1 MESLAADFAALATSS
16 PSLVETC
23 DDDSL
28 RLILWIVSGERGKP
42 KVGFIDG
49 AAACALLRLAPVCRG
64 FSQIVRSY
72 VPEDKQA
79 ELKQTHMHLTLQD
92 AFQSS
97 EELPWTAETVLHV
110 STMDVARYLAEEA
123 TEVLREHT
131 HFPVPVPAWLGT
143 RVGRLLLSGGID
155 KLRERIKRA
164 PSKKGR
170 VQFEEI
176 TAAYTLLIETKREAG
191 LLFDAEKVLRLHS
204 TCGRGMCA
212 QLLHTLLISRNSLHM
227 CGNLIARE
235 KDQLSRLRAIEVDEF
250 GASEASVEHALLN
263 ALLRKALLR
272 ATDGGFFSG
281 MLHVL
286 KIKSLVKD
294 KDAYRA
300 WRSTI
305 GAEHPLIA
313 VHVDPSKGS
322 RWLAIPGNAE
332 KVAEET
338 ARKLEKAENEVPLTL
353 TPFEG
358 VRSNLRL

>member
-23 DDDSL
+23 DDDAL
-28 RLILWIVSGERGKP
+28 RLILWKVSGERGKP
-42 KVGFIDG
+42 KVGFIDDD
-49 AAACALLRLAPVCRG
+49 AACALLRLAPVCRG
-64 FSQIVRSY
+64 FAQIVRSF

-79 ELKQTHMHLTLQD
+79 ELKQMQMLISLD
-92 AFQSS
+92 EAFRASV
-97 EELPWTAETVLHV
+97 EMPWTAETVLHV

-123 TEVLREHT
+123 TRSCETRPL
-131 HFPVPVPAWLGT
+131 PAWLGT
-143 RVGRLLLSGGID
+143 RVGQLLLSGGID

-170 VQFEEI
+170 IEFEEI
-176 TAAYTLLIETKREAG
+176 TAAYTLLIETKRESG
-191 LLFDAEKVLRLHS
+191 LLFDAEKALRRRGFVQS
-204 TCGRGMCA
+204 QCRGMCA
-212 QLLHTLLISRNSLHM
+212 QLLRTLLLNRTSVHTCLNIV
-227 CGNLIARE
+227 ARE
-235 KDQLSRLRAIEVDEF
+235 KDQLSRLRALEVDEF
-250 GASEASVEHALLN
+250 GASEASVEHALLDE
-263 ALLRKALLR
+263 LLRKTLVTYIDTSL
-272 ATDGGFFSG
+272 FSQ

-286 KIKSLVKD
+286 KIKGIVKD

-313 VHVDPSKGS
+313 FHVDPSKGS

-338 ARKLEKAENEVPLTL
+338 ARKLRKAENEVPLTL